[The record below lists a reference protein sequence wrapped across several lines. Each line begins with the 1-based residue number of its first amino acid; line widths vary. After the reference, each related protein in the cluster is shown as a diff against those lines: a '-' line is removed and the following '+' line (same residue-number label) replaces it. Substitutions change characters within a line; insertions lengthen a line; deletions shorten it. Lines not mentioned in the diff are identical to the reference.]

1 MNLNAHITHLS
12 PENVLIYINGT
23 NDITVSNDGIT
34 SIEPSEQ
41 AKEDVISHS
50 LHTNIMMVTIP
61 KNTNAT
67 THKDQLL
74 LHAAID
80 LLLQSEENSK

>member
-23 NDITVSNDGIT
+23 NDRTVSNDGIT

-41 AKEDVISHS
+41 AKEDVISH
-50 LHTNIMMVTIP
+50 
-61 KNTNAT
+61 
-67 THKDQLL
+67 
-74 LHAAID
+74 
-80 LLLQSEENSK
+80 